1 MLDDLPFRPLERI
14 IPGTLSV
21 VPESSLTSSPV
32 PKDAHRTLG
41 LWSIRRALIVSVIAS
56 IMLLIS
62 SWLFISWF
70 LGSPP
75 RADPKPLDVAAQ
87 LDLLKLVFAA
97 VAGVGALVALV
108 TAYRRQRLDEIA
120 SERAERV
127 QAHSEKVADANIHD
141 ATERRVTELYS
152 HAVEQLGHEK
162 AMVRLGGLYSLERLA
177 QQNPEHRQ
185 VVTEV
190 ICAYLR
196 MPYGPLS
203 EVAGANPGASSLDS
217 DARQEWQ
224 VRRAAQEILAKH
236 LRKAPPGSRL
246 QKDPPDPPDEWAAY
260 WPGVTLN
267 LRSAALLEVDFSEC
281 HFTACEFGEAR
292 FVGQERFS
300 GSVFHCTARF
310 AHAKFE
316 DGAAFDG
323 VDFFGHL
330 SSHGAKYGGVADF
343 RNSEF
348 HRQFHLARE
357 EFTDQAWF
365 TDSVFHADAR
375 FVNPASP
382 RRDPRFHAGIDLSGA
397 RVLNTSEVVMLPPGW
412 ATEEEEGNA
421 GRSIVSEGGDQFRG
435 TRGNYRPPYPR
446 QGQRPD
452 PRWAS

>member
-1 MLDDLPFRPLERI
+1 MI
-14 IPGTLSV
+14 
-21 VPESSLTSSPV
+21 
-32 PKDAHRTLG
+32 
-41 LWSIRRALIVSVIAS
+41 
-56 IMLLIS
+56 LLLAS
-62 SWLFISWF
+62 SWLFITWY

-75 RADPKPLDVAAQ
+75 RADPKALDVAAQ
-87 LDLLKLVFAA
+87 LDLLKLVFAM

-127 QAHSEKVADANIHD
+127 QAHSKEVADANIHD

-162 AMVRLGGLYSLERLA
+162 AMVRLGGLYALERLA

-196 MPYGPLS
+196 MPYAPLS
-203 EVAGANPGASSLDS
+203 EDAVACPGASALDS
-217 DARQEWQ
+217 DALQERQ

-246 QKDPPDPPDEWAAY
+246 QEGAPGPSEGWPAY

-267 LRSAALLEVDFSEC
+267 LRTAVLLEVDFSEC
-281 HFTACEFGEAR
+281 HFTECEFSGAR
-292 FVGQERFS
+292 FVGQARFS
-300 GSVFHCTARF
+300 GAVFRRTASF
-310 AHAKFE
+310 THVEFE
-316 DGAAFDG
+316 GGAAFDG
-323 VDFFGHL
+323 VEFFGHL
-330 SSHGAKYGGVADF
+330 FSRDAKYGGVADF
-343 RNSEF
+343 RGSGF
-348 HRQFHLARE
+348 HRQFQLVCE
-357 EFTDQAWF
+357 EFTGQVWF

-375 FVNPASP
+375 FVNPAHP
-382 RRDPRFHAGIDLSGA
+382 RSHPRFHAGIDLSGA

-412 ATEEEEGNA
+412 VTEEDGA
-421 GRSIVSEGGDQFRG
+421 GRAIVSEGGDQFRG
-435 TRGNYRPPYPR
+435 AGGNYRPPYPR

-452 PRWAS
+452 PRWAG